1 METAKGASVDGP
13 DNKNRMHE
21 LWHVLLVLVQALS
34 FLSFLLNRYSGRGG

>member
-34 FLSFLLNRYSGRGG
+34 FLLNRYSGRGG